1 LFFDKDRC
9 ALRPQRARQYLN
21 QFLDASW
28 FVEDVFS
35 VLTKKNVAL
44 WLAERNEL
52 VTPDKQTAD
61 FSYLRLRKEGYSAN
75 DRAAIS
81 RRMRSLAQRFEI
93 FAYLGGACTSN
104 SSVFVADISNPA
116 STTQHNWT
124 AATMADPVCAE
135 FLGGGM
141 NSIGAGNSGIAFD
154 TVANDFVA
162 WPNKGNSVYIL
173 TPDPVNQR
181 LTCQKS
187 TFAGGPPN
195 SSHTG
200 LPNSTNGTFGR
211 FQYFPGPDVF
221 VVVNDWNIPTYG
233 SGYDKKKESLKVYPC
248 RENFDP

>member
-1 LFFDKDRC
+1 
-9 ALRPQRARQYLN
+9 
-21 QFLDASW
+21 
-28 FVEDVFS
+28 
-35 VLTKKNVAL
+35 
-44 WLAERNEL
+44 
-52 VTPDKQTAD
+52 
-61 FSYLRLRKEGYSAN
+61 
-75 DRAAIS
+75 
-81 RRMRSLAQRFEI
+81 
-93 FAYLGGACTSN
+93 
-104 SSVFVADISNPA
+104 
-116 STTQHNWT
+116 
-124 AATMADPVCAE
+124 MADPVCAE

-141 NSIGAGNSGIAFD
+141 NSIGAGNPGIAFD

-211 FQYFPGPDVF
+211 FNISPGRTSSWSLTTGISPRMC
-221 VVVNDWNIPTYG
+221 